1 MRYPSTLVLI
11 YRYHDTRRQK
21 LTIDMLVHMIPG
33 RVACKWIPGGE
44 TADIGNCLSIFYPT
58 MIHTIID
65 RSSLDPMMFTKIA

>member
-11 YRYHDTRRQK
+11 YRYHDTRRRK
-21 LTIDMLVHMIPG
+21 LTID
-33 RVACKWIPGGE
+33 KWIPGGE